1 MRRSSSS
8 RSDLN
13 SLPDTPESPKRLPE
27 DPEPP
32 SSGVGVPPEQLH
44 GGDGAVVHEGTQRTG
59 RVSTGR
65 SGKSK
70 RVLRAERRLR
80 AGAGTPPDGDRLGRV
95 SPGGLSPGRLS
106 GRGSPVSPIES
117 ALGEVGRLWGVLR
130 QELARETPYV
140 PGLSIHTPKR
150 RWQLT
155 AASLTLLG
163 AAKAGDA
170 LRIRRLLRRSHTHTH
185 THTHTAHPRALG
197 LAL

>member
-1 MRRSSSS
+1 MRCSSSS

-44 GGDGAVVHEGTQRTG
+44 GGDGAVVQHEGTQRTG

-106 GRGSPVSPIES
+106 GRGSPASPIES

-150 RWQLT
+150 RH
-155 AASLTLLG
+155 G
-163 AAKAGDA
+163 AKLPTVFEVVTEAVEMQRRQSFA
-170 LRIRRLLRRSHTHTH
+170 LRRGEASVGGG
-185 THTHTAHPRALG
+185 APG
-197 LAL
+197 